1 MHRGESM
8 DTRRLDESS
17 RLVGATSWA
26 AIASG
31 VFIALALQTLLLL
44 FGLAVGL
51 SVGDKAVAGG
61 YALWAVI
68 VQLLAIAVGAA
79 LAGRLSHA
87 NHRMGGIVAGIMTW
101 AVALALGG
109 TLTGATLGQRFASM
123 GAWAGFVGALLG
135 LGAAIVGGAVGS
147 TLGGRGRTTTTTTTG
162 TTRSDIVDQR
172 VEPFEPTTTHP
183 AL

>member
-1 MHRGESM
+1 M

-44 FGLAVGL
+44 FGLALGL
-51 SVGDKAVAGG
+51 SVGDRAVGG
-61 YALWAVI
+61 GFALWAVI
-68 VQLLAIAVGAA
+68 VQLFAIAVGAA
-79 LAGRLSHA
+79 LAARLSHA
-87 NHRMGGIVAGIMTW
+87 HYRMGGMVAGIMTW

-109 TLTGATLGQRFASM
+109 TLTGATFGERFAST
-123 GAWAGFVGALLG
+123 GAWAGFIGAILG
-135 LGAAIVGGAVGS
+135 LGAAIVGGAIGS
-147 TLGGRGRTTTTTTTG
+147 TFGGGGRTTA
-162 TTRSDIVDQR
+162 TTRSEIVEPPR

-183 AL
+183 AV